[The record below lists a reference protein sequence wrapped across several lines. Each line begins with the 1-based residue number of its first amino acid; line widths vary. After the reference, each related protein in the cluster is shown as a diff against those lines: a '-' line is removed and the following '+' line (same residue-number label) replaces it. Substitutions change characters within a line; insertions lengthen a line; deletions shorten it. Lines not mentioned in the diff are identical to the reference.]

1 MKKVYIITQG
11 EYSDYCI
18 VEVFGKLEDAE
29 KYCAIH
35 NDILGKYSDPYE
47 LLILDLVESITDDI
61 PIYRAIEFF
70 VEKISSSE
78 GSGFD
83 LTKFRMRF
91 SKKPFDKSIKFYN
104 NAYCKTYRGIIPV
117 NKSYDDEEKVR
128 KIVFDELAKW
138 EAGYRSYV
146 IV

>member
-11 EYSDYCI
+11 EYSDFCI
-18 VEVFGKLEDAE
+18 VEIFGKLEDAE

-35 NDILGKYSDPYE
+35 NDTLTAYSDPYD
-47 LLILDLVESITDDI
+47 LLILDLAESVTDDI

-70 VEKISSSE
+70 AEKVSGSE

-83 LTKFRMRF
+83 LTKFEMRF
-91 SKKPFDKSIKFYN
+91 SKKPFNKSIKFYD

-117 NKSYDDEEKVR
+117 NKTYDEEEKVK

-138 EAGYRSYV
+138 EAGDRSYV